1 MPVDFDRCVA
11 DVTKQQIKK
20 GKSAKAARS
29 SAFGIC
35 TAQFKKAGK
44 RYEKLKQEN
53 RFRDRVELWTDEEDI
68 QIIR

>member
-44 RYEKLKQEN
+44 RYKEMERKK
-53 RFRDRVELWTDEEDI
+53 FK
-68 QIIR
+68 